1 MNIERPYL
9 SVLSPAKIN
18 VCLKIIGK
26 LPNGYHELFTIIVPV
41 GIYDRLDFKLSKF
54 QSIRLFCDDKSI
66 PSNHENLVFKAAK
79 AFYKRIGIFPSVD
92 INLYKRIPSG
102 AGLGGG
108 SSNAAFTLISL
119 NRLYENIL
127 SDEDL
132 FSEALKLGA
141 DVPFFLDP
149 APSIGNGIGEI
160 LEKLP
165 TWPMAWYL
173 IVKPPFTISTAW
185 AYNNFKLRLTPNTA
199 NYILKNLKKNKFTI
213 SELLYND
220 LESVTID
227 RFPELAEIKT
237 YLIKYGAEGALMT
250 GSGSAVFGVFPERKL
265 AMVAAEKIR
274 HHRLGHVFVVP
285 SI

>member
-1 MNIERPYL
+1 MNTERPYL

-18 VCLKIIGK
+18 ICLKIVGK

-54 QSIRLFCDDKSI
+54 QSIRLFCDDTSI
-66 PSNHENLVFKAAK
+66 PSNHENLVFKAAE
-79 AFYKRIGIFPSVD
+79 AFYKRIEMSPSVD
-92 INLYKRIPSG
+92 ISLYKRIPSG

-108 SSNAAFTLISL
+108 SSNAAVTLMSL

-149 APSIGNGIGEI
+149 APSIGTGVGEM

-165 TWPMAWYL
+165 IWPMAWYL
-173 IVKPPFTISTAW
+173 IVKPLCTVSTAW

-213 SELLYND
+213 PELLYND

-227 RFPELAEIKT
+227 RFPELAEIKA

-250 GSGSAVFGVFPERKL
+250 GSGSAVFGVFPERKS
-265 AMVAAEKIR
+265 AMIAAEKIR
-274 HHRLGHVFVVP
+274 HHRLGHLFVVP